1 MAELVSIAPDDD
13 GIRIDRW
20 FKRHYPA
27 LTHGRLEKLL
37 RKGEVRLDGKRAKAA
52 DRVTTGQNLR
62 LPPQVIHDTVKEKPK
77 PAPRPEKMGS
87 LQDAILYMDKHVI
100 VLNKPSGLATQG
112 GTGLKEH
119 VDGMLDSLAFE
130 RTTKPKL
137 VHRLDRDTSG
147 VLVVAR
153 TTLAAS
159 GLSRSLA
166 QRDASK
172 IYWALVKGSPKEK
185 RGLIRAALVKEG
197 GFGAHGRDERMTT
210 AEDDDE
216 NAKHAITEYVVVGE
230 AGGEYTWIAAKPV
243 TGRTHQIRVHLASLG
258 TPIIGDFKYGGAEA
272 RGRGEIADRLHLH
285 ARSIDIARPDGGRLY
300 VLAPLP
306 PHMLK
311 SWQLLGFDPDFTRE
325 KFKQPTAP
333 AKKHPGR
340 ATPHRKETAG
350 EAIGLRK
357 GKSKPAGS
365 SGTRRKS

>member
-1 MAELVSIAPDDD
+1 VA
-13 GIRIDRW
+13 
-20 FKRHYPA
+20 
-27 LTHGRLEKLL
+27 
-37 RKGEVRLDGKRAKAA
+37 
-52 DRVTTGQNLR
+52 TGQNLR
-62 LPPQVIHDTVKEKPK
+62 LPPQIVHDTVKEKAK
-77 PAPRPEKMGS
+77 PAPREKMGS
-87 LQDAILYMDKHVI
+87 LQDTILYMDKHVI

-130 RTTKPKL
+130 RNTRPKL

-153 TTLAAS
+153 TSLAAS

-172 IYWALVKGSPKEK
+172 IDWALVRGAPTEM

-210 AEDDDE
+210 AKDDDE

-230 AGGEYTWIAAKPV
+230 AGGEYSWIAAKPV

-258 TPIIGDFKYGGAEA
+258 TPIVGDFKYGGVEA
-272 RGRGEIADRLHLH
+272 RGKGEIADRLHLH

-311 SWQLLGFDPDFTRE
+311 SWKLLGFDPDFTRE
-325 KFKQPTAP
+325 KFKPPIAP

-340 ATPHRKETAG
+340 TTHRQKDTAG

-357 GKSKPAGS
+357 TKPKPS
-365 SGTRRKS
+365 SGGTRRK